1 MAKLRGYILHFLIIA
16 LLFLFLINTFN
27 GINPIIYPTQDRIT
41 YYTKYPFY
49 LTGSIQNDLLLTT
62 IAGLSF
68 LILAEVIRRRTTII
82 ISVTS
87 FSATLCIIL
96 FLPVIINYLAIEQIP
111 LVLILTLMKA
121 KQSKIKLV
129 HLTTLIWIFSACWIV
144 VEATSL
150 LYSVSESV
158 QKQQDGNLSLS
169 SYEVLF
175 YGISILKAPI
185 ALALIFSFLIR
196 NLRGIKAW
204 KLASYD
210 FTSKSLFSTKV
221 SVIIIIISIGLSLL
235 FMYIPYS
242 MAINPDQKSV
252 SVDENDY
259 LQRLGQLDSLDRSN
273 EIATQIF
280 VQNGERPL
288 FVALLYGL
296 KLLLPDLTN
305 LQILRLV
312 PYLIWPGFLASIFY
326 VTYRLTTNRDI
337 AILAVLLTSI
347 SSQSLIMVY
356 GGFFANFLALSIAY
370 FVLLQVYNIWKQG
383 ISFKQI
389 VITIAVITVLLFT
402 HVYTW
407 TWVIG
412 VMIVFGIIS
421 LVIGRRTD
429 PKLLTGITAI
439 SLVIV
444 ASIAID
450 YVKITQLGAVGG
462 IERDL
467 AIAAENISDR
477 HFLLRWNNLT
487 YGFNIYLGGF
497 ITSIVFLILA
507 IVWTLKF
514 KHDLL
519 FDRIILSTIY
529 ILVPIFLFGD
539 YILQTRMFLNI
550 PIGIIISLV
559 IYPLLVKSKPITIR
573 RFWQSESVLL
583 AIAIIIFG
591 IHYLYMSFSNLV
603 LR

>member
-96 FLPVIINYLAIEQIP
+96 FLPVIINYLAIVVAP